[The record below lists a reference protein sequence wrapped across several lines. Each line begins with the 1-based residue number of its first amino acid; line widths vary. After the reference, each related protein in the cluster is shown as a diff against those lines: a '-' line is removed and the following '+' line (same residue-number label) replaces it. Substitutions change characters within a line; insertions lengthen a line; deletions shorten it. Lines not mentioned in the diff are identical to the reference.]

1 MFIFGILRYLLI
13 YDRVASY
20 FQNIEPMRWS
30 PYLEEC
36 LGELQKFNEYNTDA
50 SLIKYMRMQHM
61 VERIN
66 SSPWFDGTDQ
76 CSGWKLYPPSLYIR
90 AIQGELQALKN
101 DLQTEFPQNCK
112 LCDANR
118 FLAVLTYCSESPLAL
133 L

>member
-1 MFIFGILRYLLI
+1 MFILGILQCLLI

-36 LGELQKFNEYNTDA
+36 LGELRKFHEYNTDA
-50 SLIKYMRMQHM
+50 FLIKCVRMQHM
-61 VERIN
+61 VEKIN

-76 CSGWKLYPPSLYIR
+76 CSGWTLYPPSLYIR

-101 DLQTEFPQNCK
+101 DLQAEFPQNCK
-112 LCDANR
+112 FYEVDCFR
-118 FLAVLTYCSESPLAL
+118 TVLTYYSESPFAL